1 MPECS
6 LVQNLIPCFLT
17 FCSTI
22 EFNPYLPFEFRI
34 FYHSSSFTF
43 YTCYAFIIHNNL
55 SAGAQHVTG
64 VYVIIMLVYRR
75 LLTTR
80 LHGKVAV

>member
-22 EFNPYLPFEFRI
+22 EFNPYLPFEFLI
-34 FYHSSSFTF
+34 FYHSYKLEDEQYYIDTD
-43 YTCYAFIIHNNL
+43 N
-55 SAGAQHVTG
+55 
-64 VYVIIMLVYRR
+64 
-75 LLTTR
+75 
-80 LHGKVAV
+80 